1 MNIRWHSQAHN
12 KPQETALGCEM
23 IFLFFFLH
31 MAAQG
36 RLLKVKL
43 GFVLPKK

>member
-23 IFLFFFLH
+23 IFFLH

-43 GFVLPKK
+43 GFMLPKK